1 MVDKP
6 IIIETQRFE
15 DFRGW
20 LSVSAE
26 GFHVVQI
33 NQGFSKK
40 AGTLRGLHFQEGEHA
55 QAKMVSC
62 LHGSIFNVAVDLR
75 PGDTFGYAY
84 GEILSFENQKQMLI
98 PRGFAHGYLTLEDN
112 TLMQWYV
119 DNDFCAEAA
128 RAVRYDSDFI
138 WKSESWPEG
147 EYIVSEKD
155 RNAGKF
161 PFSIAKD
168 KQWWFN
174 KNIGCHQG
182 G

>member
-6 IIIETQRFE
+6 EIIETQRFE

-20 LSVSAE
+20 LSVPVDKSID
-26 GFHVVQI
+26 FHVVQI

-55 QAKMVSC
+55 QAKLVSC

-84 GEILSFENQKQMLI
+84 SEILSFENQKQMLI
-98 PRGFAHGYLTLEDN
+98 PRGFAQGYLTLEDD
-112 TLMQWYV
+112 TLMQWCV
-119 DNDFCAEAA
+119 DNDFCNEAA

-138 WKSESWPEG
+138 WQTEPWPMR
-147 EYIVSEKD
+147 EYILSEKD
-155 RNAGKF
+155 KNAIKLSELRKF
-161 PFSIAKD
+161 
-168 KQWWFN
+168 
-174 KNIGCHQG
+174 
-182 G
+182 

>member
-6 IIIETQRFE
+6 EIIETQRFE

-20 LSVSAE
+20 LSVPVDKSID
-26 GFHVVQI
+26 FRVVQI
-33 NQGFSKK
+33 NQGFSRK

-55 QAKMVSC
+55 QAKLVSC

-84 GEILSFENQKQMLI
+84 SEILSFENQKQMLI
-98 PRGFAHGYLTLEDN
+98 PHGFAHGYLTLEDN

-128 RAVRYDSDFI
+128 RAVRYDSDFA
-138 WKSESWPEG
+138 WQTEPWPVM
-147 EYIVSEKD
+147 EYILSEKD
-155 RNAGKF
+155 E
-161 PFSIAKD
+161 SAKSLQELAQCD
-168 KQWWFN
+168 SA
-174 KNIGCHQG
+174 
-182 G
+182 